1 MKMKPY
7 IGLIHDRARII
18 VDLRAIMASSEGE
31 AYLRFA
37 QLITATDINLA
48 DVKIVFW
55 EAGTPNPVTFGHD
68 HTENFEYWTT
78 TTTL

>member
-1 MKMKPY
+1 MKPY
-7 IGLIHDRARII
+7 LGLAHDNERI
-18 VDLRAIMASSEGE
+18 VVNLTAILADSEGE

-48 DVKIVFW
+48 DVKVVVW

>member
-1 MKMKPY
+1 MKKPY
-7 IGLIHDRARII
+7 IGLIHDSARII
-18 VDLRAIMASSEGE
+18 VDITAVIADSESE

-37 QLITATDINLA
+37 ELITTSDINLA
-48 DVKIVFW
+48 DVKVVFW
-55 EAGTPNPVTFGHD
+55 EVGSPYPVTFGHD